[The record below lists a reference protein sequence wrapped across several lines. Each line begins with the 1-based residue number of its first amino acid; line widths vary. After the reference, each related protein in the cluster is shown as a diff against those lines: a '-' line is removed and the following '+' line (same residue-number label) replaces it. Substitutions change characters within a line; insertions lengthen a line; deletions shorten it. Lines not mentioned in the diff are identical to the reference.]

1 MSEAARDAHYMAH
14 AIRLAAKGRY
24 TTTPNPN
31 VGCVLV
37 KHDKVV
43 GQGYHH
49 QAGSPHAEVMAL
61 RDAGEHS
68 HGATCYVTLEPCSHF
83 GRTPPC
89 AQALIHAGVGKVV
102 MAMQDPN
109 PAVAGKGAK
118 MLQAAGIEVVSG
130 LMADAAR
137 ALNPGF
143 LTRMEQGRPL
153 VRVKL
158 AASLD
163 GKTALANGTS
173 QWISSAEA
181 RADVQHF
188 RALSCA
194 VLSTAET
201 VLQDQARL
209 TLRVEQVNQPI
220 SPLSNGEWRQPVRVI
235 LDARQRL
242 TGAEPLFQQAG
253 DIILLYPEG
262 SHTKAPAGAQTRYAA
277 CDVRGYFDLA
287 SVMTALQDCS
297 LNSIW
302 VEAGARLAGSL
313 LRAGLVDELV
323 LYQAAKLL
331 GSDSRSLVDMDAL
344 TDLSQAIEL
353 TWLDIRQLGPDLR
366 VIAQPRSI
374 RGTFTKG

>member
-1 MSEAARDAHYMAH
+1 MNWSSLDAQFMAQ
-14 AIRLAAKGRY
+14 AIQLAAKGRY

-31 VGCVLV
+31 VGCVIV
-37 KHDKVV
+37 KQDKVV

-49 QAGSPHAEVMAL
+49 QAGGPHAEVMAL
-61 RDAGEHS
+61 RQAGEQS
-68 HGATCYVTLEPCSHF
+68 RGATCYVTLEPCSHF

-89 AQALIHAGVGKVV
+89 AQALIDAGVIKVV

-109 PAVAGKGAK
+109 PAVAGSGAQ

-143 LTRMEQGRPL
+143 LSRMERGRPL
-153 VRVKL
+153 VRLKL

-163 GKTALANGTS
+163 GKTALANGKS
-173 QWISSAEA
+173 QWITSVEA

-209 TLRVEQVNQPI
+209 TLRAEQANHPV
-220 SPLSNGEWRQPVRVI
+220 SPMQDGEWRQPVRVI

-242 TGAEPLFQQAG
+242 TGNEPLFQQAG
-253 DIILLYPEG
+253 DILLVY
-262 SHTKAPAGAQTRYAA
+262 PAGSTATAPDHAKTCYAELGS
-277 CDVRGYFDLA
+277 DGYFDLMA
-287 SVMTALQDCS
+287 VFAALKDCAFNS
-297 LNSIW
+297 LW

-313 LRAGLVDELV
+313 LQSGLVDELV
-323 LYQAAKLL
+323 LYQAATLL
-331 GSDSRSLVDMDAL
+331 GHHSRSLVDVPEL
-344 TDLSQAIEL
+344 TDLTQAIEL
-353 TWLDIRQLGPDLR
+353 SWQDIRHVGPDLR
-366 VIAQPRSI
+366 LIARVQ
-374 RGTFTKG
+374 TQKK

>member
-1 MSEAARDAHYMAH
+1 MAQ
-14 AIRLAAKGRY
+14 AIQLAAKGRY

-31 VGCVLV
+31 VGCVMV
-37 KHDKVV
+37 KHDKVI

-49 QAGSPHAEVMAL
+49 QAGGPHAEVMAL
-61 RDAGEHS
+61 REAGEHS
-68 HGATCYVTLEPCSHF
+68 RGATCYVTLEPCSHF

-89 AQALIHAGVGKVV
+89 AQALIDAKVAKVV

-130 LMADAAR
+130 FMADAAR

-163 GKTALANGTS
+163 GKTALANGKS
-173 QWISSAEA
+173 QWISSGEA

-209 TLRVEQVNQPI
+209 TLRAEQANQPI
-220 SPLSNGEWRQPVRVI
+220 SPLHNGAFRQPVRVI

-242 TGAEPLFQQAG
+242 TGNEALFQQSG
-253 DIILLYPEG
+253 DILLVY
-262 SHTKAPAGAQTRYAA
+262 PAGCTASAPGAARALYAER
-277 CDVRGYFDLA
+277 DQDGYFQLS
-287 SVMTALQDCS
+287 SVFAALREYAF
-297 LNSIW
+297 NSIW

-313 LRAGLVDELV
+313 LQAGLVDELV

-331 GSDSRSLVDMDAL
+331 GSDSRSLVDMAVL

-353 TWLDIRQLGPDLR
+353 TWQDIRQLGPDLR
-366 VIAQPRSI
+366 IIAQPHVQ
-374 RGTFTKG
+374 GAY